1 MLDIVS
7 PKNNEKEFL
16 LFAKR
21 LSYKW
26 LIFAYPFE
34 TFGVPKEIEQPDLNI
49 ASAIIINKPSQ
60 AKKASKLA
68 DLVIA
73 SPSKQNLRVFIEKVQ
88 CDLIIN
94 LETLEQRDPLHFRA
108 SGLNQVL
115 AKILAKKEKFLCINR
130 SILNTKQKSILLGR
144 IAQNI
149 MLCKKYRV
157 PVIMASFAASP
168 LEMLYFH
175 DVISFFNLFQ
185 LNPKE
190 TKQNYKAL
198 IEKIKFNRKRKSP
211 TFIAKGIEIVE

>member
-1 MLDIVS
+1 MFDIVS

-16 LFAKR
+16 SFAKR
-21 LSYKW
+21 FAYKW
-26 LIFAYPFE
+26 LVFAYPFNE
-34 TFGVPKEIEQPDLNI
+34 FKELKFTENSINI
-49 ASAIIINKPSQ
+49 ASAIIINKPNQ

-73 SPSKQNLRVFIEKVQ
+73 VPSKQNLRIFIEKAN
-88 CDLIIN
+88 CDIITN
-94 LETLEQRDPLHFRA
+94 IETLESKDPLHFRA

-115 AKILAKKEKFLCINR
+115 VKILAKKEKFLCINR

-149 MLCKKYRV
+149 ILCKKYHV
-157 PVIMASFAASP
+157 PVIMASFANHP

-185 LNPKE
+185 LTPKE
-190 TKQNYKAL
+190 TKQNYKTL
-198 IEKIKFNRKRKSP
+198 VEKIKFNRKRKSP
-211 TFIAKGIEIVE
+211 TFIAKGIELVE